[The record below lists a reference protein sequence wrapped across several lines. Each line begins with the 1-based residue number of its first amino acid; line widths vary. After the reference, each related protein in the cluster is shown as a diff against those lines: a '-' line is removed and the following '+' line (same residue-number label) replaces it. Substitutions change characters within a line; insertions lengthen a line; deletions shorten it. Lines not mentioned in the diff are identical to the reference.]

1 VRVIYLILYIFY
13 LLSSSFLFVFG
24 DDHVTCHMRANDI
37 TGDVVD
43 A

>member
-1 VRVIYLILYIFY
+1 M
-13 LLSSSFLFVFG
+13 SSHFLFVFG
-24 DDHVTCHMRANDI
+24 DDRVSCHTGADDI